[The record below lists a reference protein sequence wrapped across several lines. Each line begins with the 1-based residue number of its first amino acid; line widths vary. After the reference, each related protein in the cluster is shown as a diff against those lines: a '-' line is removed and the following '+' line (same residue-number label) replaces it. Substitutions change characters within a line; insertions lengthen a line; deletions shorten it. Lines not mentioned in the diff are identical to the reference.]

1 MIRFFLA
8 GIIQGSHQ
16 DDAVHDQSYRDRIRM
31 VIEETFIDSSI
42 YCPVEEHPDSVTY
55 DDDLA
60 HNVFHQ
66 HIELVREADVLIVY
80 LPEASMGSGIEMWEA
95 KQHGTFTVAITAMRA
110 NWVVRLFSDAICR
123 SIEDF
128 ESYMRSGAFRES
140 LEKFQK
146 AS

>member
-1 MIRFFLA
+1 MIRFFLG

-16 DDAVHDQSYRDRIRM
+16 DDSVHDQSYRDRIRG
-31 VIEETFIDSSI
+31 VIEEAFIDSSI

-60 HNVFHQ
+60 QKVFHR
-66 HIELVREADVLIVY
+66 HIQLVREADVLIVY

-95 KQHGTFTVAITAMRA
+95 KQHHTFTITITSMRA
-110 NWVVRLFSDAICR
+110 NWVVRLFSNAICR

-128 ESYMRSGAFRES
+128 ESFVRSGALEDSLEGFRER
-140 LEKFQK
+140 
-146 AS
+146 

>member
-16 DDAVHDQSYRDRIRM
+16 DNAVHDQSYRDRIRQ
-31 VIEETFIDSSI
+31 VIEEAFIDSSV

-55 DDDLA
+55 DDNLA
-60 HNVFHQ
+60 QKVFHR
-66 HIELVREADVLIVY
+66 HIQLVREADVLIVF

-95 KQHGTFTVAITAMRA
+95 KQHHTFTVAITAMQA
-110 NWVVRLFSDAICR
+110 NWVVRLFSNAICR

-128 ESYMRSGAFRES
+128 EAFMRSGAFNES
-140 LEKFQK
+140 LDRFQGK
-146 AS
+146 